1 MNPQSCSSY
10 RLLSSNKA
18 WLYYFSLASCIMRM
32 PFIGHTLGPS
42 QMESEKI
49 SYMGEWRD
57 GSVGKCLPCK
67 HDDLNLDPQP
77 LHKSQ
82 VWQHAM
88 ANHNRGK
95 METGRCWTASLDEVV
110 KSKFSERQT
119 LSQKLRWRLA
129 EDNSVWAN
137 TSCCISKSHF

>member
-1 MNPQSCSSY
+1 
-10 RLLSSNKA
+10 
-18 WLYYFSLASCIMRM
+18 MRM

-77 LHKSQ
+77 HIKAKYGSTQ
-82 VWQHAM
+82 WQTTT
-88 ANHNRGK
+88 
-95 METGRCWTASLDEVV
+95 EE
-110 KSKFSERQT
+110 
-119 LSQKLRWRLA
+119 RWRQA
-129 EDNSVWAN
+129 DAGQPA
-137 TSCCISKSHF
+137 